1 MLVIS
6 RKKGESFL
14 IGDNIKVTV
23 SKIENGTVKL
33 SISAPRDV
41 TILRKELYDE
51 VKNENKN
58 AAASNMNLLKKLK
71 NK

>member
-14 IGDNIKVTV
+14 IGDNIEITV
-23 SKIENGTVKL
+23 SKIEEGTVKL
-33 SISAPRDV
+33 SISAPRNI

-51 VKNENKN
+51 VEKENKS
-58 AAASNMNLLKKLK
+58 AAASDMSLLKKLK
-71 NK
+71 K

>member
-14 IGDNIKVTV
+14 IGDNIEVTV
-23 SKIENGTVKL
+23 SKIEEGTVKL
-33 SISAPRDV
+33 SISAPKNV

-51 VKNENKN
+51 VKKENKN
-58 AAASNMNLLKKLK
+58 AAASDMNLLKKLK
-71 NK
+71 K

>member
-14 IGDNIKVTV
+14 IGDNIEITV
-23 SKIENGTVKL
+23 SKIEEGTVKL
-33 SISAPRDV
+33 SISAPRNI

-51 VKNENKN
+51 VEKENKS
-58 AAASNMNLLKKLK
+58 AAASDMNLLKKLK
-71 NK
+71 K

>member
-14 IGDNIKVTV
+14 IGDNIEVTV
-23 SKIENGTVKL
+23 SKIEEGTVKL
-33 SISAPRDV
+33 SISAPKNV

-51 VKNENKN
+51 VKKENRN
-58 AAASNMNLLKKLK
+58 AAASDMNLLKKLK
-71 NK
+71 K